1 MTSRT
6 RVAREGYDVDGSRF
20 DAWTRRQF
28 GTAAAGAA
36 AAGLLG
42 LLGLQDAA
50 ARHTTRHDGNKNS
63 NKNKN
68 KNKNNKNKQCRKTG
82 QSCDETKKNKKCCNK
97 NELCAQVKGQGGDN
111 RCCKQNGEG
120 CKRDSDC
127 CGNDRCDGR
136 KCRLPNN

>member
-1 MTSRT
+1 M
-6 RVAREGYDVDGSRF
+6 DGSRF

-28 GTAAAGAA
+28 GVAAAGAA
-36 AAGLLG
+36 ATG

-50 ARHTTRHDGNKNS
+50 ARHKNKHDGNKNS
-63 NKNKN
+63 NKN
-68 KNKNNKNKQCRKTG
+68 NNKKQCRKTG
-82 QSCDETKKNKKCCNK
+82 QSCDETRKKKKCCNK
-97 NELCAQVKGQGGDN
+97 NELCAQVKGQGAGN

-136 KCRLPNN
+136 KCRLP